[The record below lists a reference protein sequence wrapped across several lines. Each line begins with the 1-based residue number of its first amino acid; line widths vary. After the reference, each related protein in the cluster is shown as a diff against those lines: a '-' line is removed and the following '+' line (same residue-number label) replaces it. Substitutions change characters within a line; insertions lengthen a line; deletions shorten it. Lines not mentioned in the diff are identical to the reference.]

1 MHEHLRERFGRS
13 RRGAKDD
20 RRTGLAEV
28 LLLPPKLNSRIREYF
43 EGRPVAGEAW
53 LRRPEFPTSEEI
65 LDRDGSSTSSSPS
78 SDIVELSPNKPI
90 GAFEDIEDYLSTQYE
105 LLRED
110 AVKGLRDSVARVRIT
125 SQAAEDAFSG
135 QVGIYEKVRGHSP
148 HTLRVFTLTRLQ
160 VHICGVTLSSR
171 GVAVRVTFSLRRAG
185 RKILWEQSKRLITG
199 SLVALTPAHDM
210 FDTKAII
217 ATVAAR
223 PLEGLQQNPPEVDL
237 FFAHADDI
245 EIDPTQEYVM
255 VEDRSS
261 FYEAARPTLLALQH
275 MMREKFPLSEH
286 LVGVQREVEAPEH
299 IRDNPSMDLTS
310 VLTGDMEQTYENV
323 DVLRQWPK
331 RPTSELDASQLQALR
346 RILTKR
352 LAIVQGPP

>member
-1 MHEHLRERFGRS
+1 MNEHLPERFGRS
-13 RRGAKDD
+13 RRGGKDD
-20 RRTGLAEV
+20 RRPQQAEV
-28 LLLPPKLNSRIREYF
+28 LLLPPKLNPRIREYF
-43 EGRPVAGEAW
+43 EGKPVAGGAW
-53 LRRPEFPTSEEI
+53 LRRPEFPTSGEI
-65 LDRDGSSTSSSPS
+65 LDRDGSSSSSSSS
-78 SDIVELSPNKPI
+78 SDIVEISPNKPV

-110 AVKGLRDSVARVRIT
+110 AVKGLRDAVARVRIT

-135 QVGIYEKVRGHSP
+135 QVGIYEKVRSHSVSTP
-148 HTLRVFTLTRLQ
+148 HVFMLTRSQ

-171 GVAVRVTFSLRRAG
+171 GLALRATFSLRRAG
-185 RKILWEQSKRLITG
+185 KKILWEQSKRLITG
-199 SLVALTPAHDM
+199 SLVALTPANDM

-217 ATVAAR
+217 ATIAAR

-237 FFAHADDI
+237 FFARADDI

-275 MMREKFPLSEH
+275 MMREEFPLSEH
-286 LVGVQREVEAPEH
+286 LVGVQREVEAPQY
-299 IRDNPSMDLTS
+299 ILDNPKMDLTS
-310 VLTGDMEQTYENV
+310 VLTYDKQQTYENV
-323 DVLRQWPK
+323 DILRQWPK
-331 RPTSELDASQLQALR
+331 QPQSELDDSQLQALR